1 MDTNDD
7 VDNDH
12 NKSTKM
18 MLILMIRL
26 QRTSRSIQFGD
37 DDGVAEDHEQAGEE
51 KEKYIHQAVVHL
63 VMMVVMILVMVVMVM
78 VVMMMMKEEDNEEN
92 TNMMLTFLA
101 VWTLTEAP
109 ELGSQNSL
117 TSEFI

>member
-1 MDTNDD
+1 MLRRM
-7 VDNDH
+7 
-12 NKSTKM
+12 NKSTKI
-18 MLILMIRL
+18 MLI
-26 QRTSRSIQFGD
+26 RTSRSVQFGD
-37 DDGVAEDHEQAGEE
+37 DDGVAEDHEEPGEE
-51 KEKYIHQAVVHL
+51 KENYIHQAVVHL

-101 VWTLTEAP
+101 VWTLTGAP

-117 TSEFI
+117 TSQFI